1 MTVRVQSEDFD
12 IAAEIAAL
20 TSGKDGIGAVA
31 TFTGKVRG
39 EVAGKPLLDMTL
51 EHYPGMTEAEMARIE
66 HEARARFQLSASLL
80 IHRVGTLRPGD
91 NIVLVVACAPHRHAA
106 LDACGFL
113 MDFLKTRAPFWKKE
127 RIEGEPEG
135 WVEARDDDDQS
146 ADRWAS
152 PRG

>member
-1 MTVRVQSEDFD
+1 MAVRVQSEDFD
-12 IAAEIAAL
+12 IETEIAAL
-20 TSGKDGIGAVA
+20 TNGKDGIGAVA

-66 HEARARFQLSASLL
+66 QEAQERFELSASLVV
-80 IHRVGTLRPGD
+80 HRIGTLRPGD

-113 MDFLKTRAPFWKKE
+113 MDFLKTKAPFWKKE

-135 WVEARDDDDQS
+135 WVEARDADDRS
-146 ADRWAS
+146 ASRWRQ
-152 PRG
+152 PKG